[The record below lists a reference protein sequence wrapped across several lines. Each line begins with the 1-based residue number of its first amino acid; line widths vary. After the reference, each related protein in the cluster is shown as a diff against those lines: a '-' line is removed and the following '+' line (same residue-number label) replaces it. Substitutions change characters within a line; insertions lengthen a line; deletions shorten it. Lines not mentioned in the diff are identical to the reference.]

1 MFPLY
6 YTAPRQ
12 SVLDHIDLFPFGCH
26 MVWAD
31 EANAI
36 VIVKVRFRD
45 EGDHIGWMKQPGVK
59 MLPHP
64 VLEQDVDVDD
74 EHLDHPELAKHPDL
88 KKLRDNKKA
97 GGTGVKMRH
106 LVKAISRPTKPEDF
120 PSATPLM
127 DLTVL

>member
-1 MFPLY
+1 MVPLY
-6 YTAPRQ
+6 YIAPRQ
-12 SVLDHIDLFPFGCH
+12 SVIDHIDLFPFGCH

-31 EANAI
+31 EANGI

-45 EGDHIGWMKQPGVK
+45 EDDHTTFMKQPGVE

-64 VLEQDVDVDD
+64 VLEQEADVDD
-74 EHLDHPELAKHPDL
+74 KHLDHADLAKHPDL
-88 KKLRDNKKA
+88 KERRDNKKA
-97 GGTGVKMRH
+97 GGAGVKMRH
-106 LVKAISRPTKPEDF
+106 LIKAISKPSKPEHF